1 MQKSTKMR
9 RKSLLRSSIRL
20 IFLPLIIFI
29 WMTGWILT
37 QIGQPTESTKI
48 SQNNFRINLR
58 SKEPEIESKLQDEDS
73 RIANEP
79 IIASPS

>member
-1 MQKSTKMR
+1 
-9 RKSLLRSSIRL
+9 
-20 IFLPLIIFI
+20 
-29 WMTGWILT
+29 MTGWILT

-79 IIASPS
+79 IIA